1 MNGYA
6 YDNSRTQFHMEHS
19 SRIEQHYAHAIEKH
33 PYFCDWVGTKNDAA
47 KVKIARRL
55 EELRMTLNDAIERHD
70 LGWDNILDCEMW
82 EVFEALANGDK
93 AHAVEELYDMIAV
106 CLRTIDVLEGRQK
119 LGKPETKGTK

>member
-19 SRIEQHYAHAIEKH
+19 SRIERHYTHAIAKH
-33 PYFCDWVGTKNDAA
+33 PYFCDWVAPKETDVDIKL
-47 KVKIARRL
+47 KITRHL
-55 EELRMTLNDAIERHD
+55 EWCRNSLKSGIERRT
-70 LGWDNILDCEMW
+70 LGWDDILDCEMW

-119 LGKPETKGTK
+119 LGKRRR